1 MEGIV
6 SAERVPHRL
15 NRVLIVSSD
24 DDLNLLL
31 QFLLETDG
39 FDVIVSKTA
48 DTAMQTLLT
57 HPPKAIF
64 LDLGFQDGKTVSL
77 LEFIQETFPK
87 ISIFTLVRP
96 ELRAWAEKSF
106 ETVVQGCLST
116 PVDYRR
122 VKNLLAGPER
132 KERLMVR
139 RSNPAS
145 IAAS

>member
-1 MEGIV
+1 V
-6 SAERVPHRL
+6 SAERVPPTL
-15 NRVLIVSSD
+15 NRVLIVSAD

-39 FDVIVSKTA
+39 FQVSVSKTP

-64 LDLGFQDGKTVSL
+64 FDLSFQDGKTLKL
-77 LEFIQETFPK
+77 LEFIQDTFPK
-87 ISIFTLVRP
+87 ISIFTVVRP
-96 ELRAWAEKSF
+96 ELRTWAETSL
-106 ETVVQGCLST
+106 ETAVQGCLST
-116 PVDYRR
+116 PVDYRG
-122 VKNLLAGPER
+122 VKNLLAAPARRKDGP
-132 KERLMVR
+132 MAC

>member
-1 MEGIV
+1 V

-15 NRVLIVSSD
+15 NRVLIVSTD

-39 FDVIVSKTA
+39 CQVTVSKTP

-64 LDLGFQDGKTVSL
+64 LDLSGKTLSL
-77 LEFIQETFPK
+77 LEFIQDTFPK
-87 ISIFTLVRP
+87 ISIFTVVRP
-96 ELRAWAEKSF
+96 ELRAWAEKSL
-106 ETVVQGCLST
+106 ETAVQGCLST
-116 PVDYRR
+116 PVDCRG
-122 VKNLLAGPER
+122 VKNLLAGPDRR
-132 KERLMVR
+132 KEGPMAR

-145 IAAS
+145 IAAW